1 MRSQHAAALDVPLK
15 SVGRIHRIGFVKWS
29 PRKQNGRWPEG
40 IPRPCIPTRSDTVP
54 TGAGWLHEI
63 KHDGY
68 RLMVHRDG
76 ASVRVI
82 TRGGYD
88 WSDRYP
94 AIVSAAR
101 RLPSKRFL
109 IDGEGVV
116 EGSDGVANFAL
127 LHSRQHDARC
137 YLIGFDLLEL
147 GKRDLRPL
155 PLEMRKSLLAELL
168 HGSTAGIVY
177 ADHIDGDG
185 AEVFAAA
192 SRLGFEGIVS
202 KRRDRAYT
210 SGPCKHWVK
219 IKNPDAPWR
228 MRLETSP

>member
-1 MRSQHAAALDVPLK
+1 MRWTK
-15 SVGRIHRIGFVKWS
+15 
-29 PRKQNGRWPEG
+29 RKENGRWPSG
-40 IPRPCIPTRSDTVP
+40 VPKPSIPTIGKQVP
-54 TGAGWLHEI
+54 AGPAWLHEI

-76 ASVRVI
+76 ASVRII

-88 WSDRYP
+88 WTERYP
-94 AIVSAAR
+94 AIAEAAR

-116 EGSDGVANFAL
+116 EGAAGMADFAL
-127 LHSRQHDARC
+127 LHSRQNDARC
-137 YLIGFDLLEL
+137 YLIGFDLLQL

-168 HGSTAGIVY
+168 DGSNGGIVY
-177 ADHIDGDG
+177 AEHLDGDG

-192 SRLGFEGIVS
+192 SRMGFEGIVS
-202 KRRDRAYT
+202 KRRDRAYS

-228 MRLETSP
+228 KRLEEG

>member
-1 MRSQHAAALDVPLK
+1 MRWTK
-15 SVGRIHRIGFVKWS
+15 
-29 PRKQNGRWPEG
+29 RKENGRWPDG
-40 IPRPCIPTRSDTVP
+40 VPKPCIPTRSDTVP
-54 TGAGWLHEI
+54 SGAAWLHEI

-82 TRGGYD
+82 TLGGYD
-88 WSDRYP
+88 WLARYP

-116 EGSDGVANFAL
+116 EGCDGVADFSL
-127 LHSRQHDARC
+127 LHSRQHDAWC
-137 YLIGFDLLEL
+137 YLIGLDLLEL

-155 PLEMRKSLLAELL
+155 PLEMRKSLLSELL
-168 HGSTAGIVY
+168 DDSTAGIVY

-192 SRLGFEGIVS
+192 SRLGLEGIVS
-202 KRRDRAYT
+202 KRRDRSYT
-210 SGPCKHWVK
+210 SGLSKTGSRSRIRTLGHAAV
-219 IKNPDAPWR
+219 
-228 MRLETSP
+228 